1 MPATGLFVV
10 QTATVPPTVDV
21 RAVHETVADIAGQAA
36 YRRSATDTLAARLWQ
51 LLVDT
56 FDQILQTLTGTPTSR
71 RITLAVLGVVV
82 ALLLLRLL
90 LNERHARA
98 LARRRSPVARQQ
110 LGNAWDAA
118 QRLAADGNFTE
129 AAHALCAAVLQDFA
143 RRGEVRLHPSKTTGD
158 YARELRRRSSPTHG
172 PFQRFRRRYDALVYG
187 EDALTAVDYAALLHD
202 ASPLLGVRHAA

>member
-1 MPATGLFVV
+1 MPVTGLIVV
-10 QTATVPPTVDV
+10 QSGTVQPTVDV

-51 LLVDT
+51 LLDDT
-56 FDQILQTLTGTPTSR
+56 FDQIVQTLTGTPTSR
-71 RITLAVLGVVV
+71 RITLAVLGGILVVLV
-82 ALLLLRLL
+82 LRLL

-110 LGNAWDAA
+110 LGDAWDAA

-129 AAHALCAAVLQDFA
+129 AAHALCAAVLQDYA

>member
-1 MPATGLFVV
+1 
-10 QTATVPPTVDV
+10 V

-56 FDQILQTLTGTPTSR
+56 FDQILQTLIGTPTSR

-118 QRLAADGNFTE
+118 QRLAADGNSPRLRTPS
-129 AAHALCAAVLQDFA
+129 A
-143 RRGEVRLHPSKTTGD
+143 RRCCRTRETRGAFIPARPRATTRDGD
-158 YARELRRRSSPTHG
+158 P
-172 PFQRFRRRYDALVYG
+172 
-187 EDALTAVDYAALLHD
+187 HD
-202 ASPLLGVRHAA
+202 ARLFQAAATMHCTAKTR